1 MSTSKTKKDEDFKEL
16 RNNVYTLFYY
26 SNKPYCLNELVLQFK
41 GYKKTIIEKIITD
54 LENKGLITIK
64 LNNKTKIFHLN
75 QSNLKYEK
83 SEEEYKTE
91 YETKLVELKE
101 LKSLNSTLN
110 SKVTSFKNMLTNEEM
125 EEKIKYFKEFL
136 LENKNIKEGVN
147 EEIFNK
153 TVNNL
158 KKINQIKLKRKRIF
172 NDIVNG
178 VSEGMNMKK
187 KEFLDEVGIE

>member
-26 SNKPYCLNELVLQFK
+26 SNKPYFLNELVLQFK

-83 SEEEYKTE
+83 SEEEYKAE

-158 KKINQIKLKRKRIF
+158 KKINQIELKRKRIF
-172 NDIVNG
+172 NEIVNG

-187 KEFLDEVGIE
+187 KEFLDKV